1 VRIAS
6 LAAVGMLL
14 AVAAASAS
22 GASTANAELARPG
35 FAGTADFV
43 QHLGEH
49 IPAGLAFHDE
59 QGRAVRL
66 ERYLGTAPVALIFTY
81 YRCTNLCP
89 MQVRKLAQRMA
100 AAAGGAADAQ
110 VLVVSID
117 PLDTPALAERAKLQ
131 FLDGL
136 LPAARAERWHFLS
149 GAAPEVAA
157 LAGALGFRYGYDE
170 ATQQFAHPAG
180 FAMITADGK
189 IAQYFFGFDYTSAD
203 LSAAFDAAAAQRI
216 ASPIARLLLVCFHY
230 DLATGRYSDLIVATL
245 RIVSTI
251 MLLAALALGWN
262 WLRRARAARTLE
274 A

>member
-89 MQVRKLAQRMA
+89 MQVRKLVQRMA

-136 LPAARAERWHFLS
+136 LPAARAERWHD
-149 GAAPEVAA
+149 AASALARAA
-157 LAGALGFRYGYDE
+157 LRTLDE
-170 ATQQFAHPAG
+170 RERLRFDPARTPG
-180 FAMITADGK
+180 EARRLLRDP
-189 IAQYFFGFDYTSAD
+189 
-203 LSAAFDAAAAQRI
+203 AFDAFEREATTALFAAHAATAERF
-216 ASPIARLLLVCFHY
+216 ARLRDTY
-230 DLATGRYSDLIVATL
+230 
-245 RIVSTI
+245 
-251 MLLAALALGWN
+251 
-262 WLRRARAARTLE
+262 ARAFGDTV
-274 A
+274 